1 LGGEIKIL
9 HLQLIQIKSFNFQ
22 ILLKKSRPERN
33 LIVKK
38 LTEEDEYKPFV
49 KKSPLEDKD
58 LMQLVKTSTNF
69 ASKSIN
75 SINNNA
81 SDEAT
86 RPRVSS
92 STRPSYR
99 GNPVE
104 IIGVGTTNGFQSG
117 SANSNNNNDND
128 PQTAPRS
135 ANNSRTDFSLESTL
149 AHNLNHNSINNKL
162 KTVKL
167 GDNLTEKNYL
177 QIIDNLTSRYGGG
190 GSSSDITSS
199 TKFNGDQQQQQQQ
212 QQQRKYKKVKNNDEE
227 DTENN
232 YYIVNSN
239 NLSNISL
246 DLINNLGLNLDMS
259 WSSSRL
265 AAAANVSAKPVNL
278 KEMERKY
285 RERYMRETSA
295 NNIKKELIIKNLN
308 AQFQP
313 SMFHTLLLHTSS
325 NTSLAHSNNNH
336 NNKNL
341 FSPRAYSTRT
351 YSTESKSRP
360 SSPTHNSNDNRAQ
373 SNISNSSSK
382 MNTPVRMVVREKSF
396 SKMVITSGTNATNNK
411 SSPVSTTY
419 LQLAQPISPALRRN
433 SQGTTK
439 KT

>member
-1 LGGEIKIL
+1 
-9 HLQLIQIKSFNFQ
+9 
-22 ILLKKSRPERN
+22 
-33 LIVKK
+33 VKK
-38 LTEEDEYKPFV
+38 LTEEDEYKPAV
-49 KKSPLEDKD
+49 KKSPLDNKD

-75 SINNNA
+75 SINNNNNNN
-81 SDEAT
+81 SDEASA

-92 STRPSYR
+92 STRQSYR
-99 GNPVE
+99 GVPVE

-117 SANSNNNNDND
+117 STTISNNNNDND
-128 PQTAPRS
+128 THAPRS
-135 ANNSRTDFSLESTL
+135 ANNSRIDFSLESTL

-162 KTVKL
+162 KTTKL

-190 GSSSDITSS
+190 GGGGSSSDITSS
-199 TKFNGDQQQQQQQ
+199 TKFNADQQQ
-212 QQQRKYKKVKNNDEE
+212 QQQRKYKKVKNDEE
-227 DTENN
+227 EETENNN
-232 YYIVNSN
+232 YYIVNSS

-285 RERYMRETSA
+285 RERYMRDTSA

-313 SMFHTLLLHTSS
+313 SMFHNLLTLHTSS
-325 NTSLAHSNNNH
+325 NTSLAHSSSSNNNH
-336 NNKNL
+336 NKNL

-360 SSPTHNSNDNRAQ
+360 SSPTHNNNNNNDNRAQ
-373 SNISNSSSK
+373 SNISNRSSK

-396 SKMVITSGTNATNNK
+396 SKMMITSGTNGTNSK
-411 SSPVSTTY
+411 SSATY